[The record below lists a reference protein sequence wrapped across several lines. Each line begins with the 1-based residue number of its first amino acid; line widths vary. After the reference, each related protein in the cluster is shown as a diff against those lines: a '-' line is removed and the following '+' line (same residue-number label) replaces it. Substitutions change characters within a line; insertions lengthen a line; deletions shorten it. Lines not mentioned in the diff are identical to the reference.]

1 MTIAKLRDLTDEELT
16 NKEVEFDEQLLKLR
30 FQLATKQIENA
41 MKIRDVRRDIA
52 RIKTLQNERR
62 GEKSKS

>member
-30 FQLATKQIENA
+30 FALATKQIENA